1 MKSTQSL
8 TKLIEKQEKR
18 TRLKDCGIPLR
29 FQKQQKFIVDGGNAK
44 AFKLT
49 KKFIADEIDG
59 LFLYGGVGTGKTM
72 LATKILYEYKWKSAR
87 FIGVSKLLSELR
99 DTFNTNKRY
108 TTIIDNLIKYELLV
122 LDDLGAEKITD
133 WTVEV
138 LYLIINGRY
147 ENMKKLIVT
156 SNCSPKLLSKR
167 LNDRITSRIIE
178 MCHIAK
184 ITSKDRRRYA
194 GSI

>member
-1 MKSTQSL
+1 MKNMQSL
-8 TKLIEKQEKR
+8 TKLIEKQEKLN
-18 TRLKDCGIPLR
+18 RLKDCGLPLR
-29 FQKQQKFIVDGGNAK
+29 FQRQQEFIVDKGNAK

-49 KKFIADEIDG
+49 QRFVAGKING

-72 LATKILYEYKWKSAR
+72 LATKILHDYKWESAK

-99 DTFNTNKRY
+99 DTFNTNRRY
-108 TTIIDNLIKYELLV
+108 TTIIDNLIKYELLI

-138 LYLIINGRY
+138 LYLIVNGRY

-184 ITSKDRRRYA
+184 ITSQDRRRYA